1 MPIHSAPLN
10 ILLLPRRWEPRAG
23 TSTLTLAVLVIPK
36 GDPRAPFLGTP
47 TAFADAD
54 LSFDAVLVPSP
65 DALPAPDAPAN
76 VRLPLA
82 TVRPARKRALFDA
95 LAGAFTIRPAST
107 PDDPG
112 QPQGVKKFLPPS
124 YRQATHYTGS
134 DSPFFVTDRSYDC
147 ALKATAPSP
156 APGEPGI
163 GLDWEEILALVLR
176 QPLLATELG
185 LIHETRLDFPAGA
198 PSTDNPFARGGYLYA
213 DLATDGDYGTETG
226 STPGL
231 LARFAA
237 RIPPLDAAHRR
248 PVFAAVLFPV
258 DGTGGDTFD
267 EVFVEADAYDGGFAR
282 AVHGSQARTS
292 AQVEVEA
299 EPPADALPPVK
310 DTGIRLGWDDEQ
322 VTIWVNRQFD
332 VNASGPGASPDAPLG
347 VAGYR
352 VDVREE
358 PPPGTPAGSSWHSL
372 VAVRADALDL
382 AGVPLGAYDGELSV
396 ETVPVNHTFD
406 PTGPFWLPSYFTAWT
421 GGSVVLTDPEAF
433 RITGDPDLGA
443 RAVYRAVTAGTP
455 ALRYGRTYRFRVRL
469 MDLAGGGPTVSDAE
483 DPTAGAAPTATVPF
497 RRFVPP
503 GAVRVAPD
511 GGLLA
516 DGRTAIH
523 RIHRPLLGHPD
534 IVHTGFP
541 NAMDLLLADAVTAR
555 AEQREAALP
564 DPDATHVRIDVL
576 VRTPAGDP
584 AAGRA
589 GRAGTSAAA
598 DPATATDAH
607 GSDSGSGPDSNSNS
621 GSDTSLPY
629 VPLYSVVREF
639 PPGVDQ
645 PLVLRSVFKDEHR
658 ADALKDVDLGP
669 LDPLWLPTA
678 RDVRLV
684 LTAVGTAD
692 PALAYWGSQQARTG
706 SASVALSLRVPSA
719 DEREL
724 LRVPADGRDIQAVF
738 LQPDPP
744 SSPALAAQLA
754 VAGRRRHDAP
764 SDLVDRLADRLGL
777 VRSGLTLS
785 APAGTRLVMGVSNG
799 LRHTL
804 NPDRSSVTFA
814 SKDDLALRW
823 LVCVRLTVARDWTWD
838 ALEPVAFTVRR
849 DGETVGELVL
859 PARVNE
865 TAARHTEP
873 GDGSGTGA
881 PGTGSGPGGGAS
893 GADGARNRDRT
904 ELLFVDAY
912 DPTRVAG
919 APREARLD
927 YTLTPSFRGD
937 EQSALQDPD
946 PAWELRLPVT
956 TPPTQV
962 PRLLSA
968 GFAASGAVRDPD
980 RYTFT
985 GERRR
990 MLSVELDRS
999 PDDPDDRYFAR
1010 VLAYGPD
1017 PMLLDDVVVLPEP
1030 AEPPLDVDEPVRV
1043 VTPSSSRDCAGIT
1056 AMQQLIPAEPP
1067 PDGLPGAGHHYLL
1080 PLPEGLH
1087 PDAPE
1092 LLGFFVYELRV
1103 GHDCTRWST
1112 ARGRFG
1118 LPLRVAGV
1126 QHPPPPLR
1134 CAVTRTEHAV
1144 TVTAPHAAPVH
1155 EGADIRPFPPRTT
1168 ISALLYAQVRQADGA
1183 DWRNVLLR
1191 THSAPEPDDQVYDPA
1206 DRPYFQSVITFPYA
1220 DIRGTLD
1227 ALGLPADASLSVLAV
1242 ELLPTASPERDP
1254 LTAGLGSTGILRTS
1268 PLTAVPAVCLPQRLV

>member
-1 MPIHSAPLN
+1 MAIHSAPLN

-23 TSTLTLAVLVIPK
+23 TSTLTLAVLVVPK

-54 LSFDAVLVPSP
+54 LSFDAVLVPSL
-65 DALPAPDAPAN
+65 DALPAPDDPGN
-76 VRLPLA
+76 VRRPLS
-82 TVRPARKRALFDA
+82 TVRPARKSALFDA

-107 PDDPG
+107 PDDSG
-112 QPQGVKKFLPPS
+112 GPQGVRKFLPPS
-124 YRQATHYTGS
+124 YRQATHHTGS

-147 ALKATAPSP
+147 ALKAAPPSP
-156 APGEPGI
+156 APGEPGT
-163 GLDWEEILALVLR
+163 GLDWEEVLALVLR

-185 LIHETRLDFPAGA
+185 LIHEARLDFPAVGPA
-198 PSTDNPFARGGYLYA
+198 TGTPFAGGGYLFA
-213 DLATDGDYGTETG
+213 DLATDSDYGPETG

-237 RIPPLDAAHRR
+237 RIPPLDAAHER
-248 PVFAAVLFPV
+248 PVFAAALFPV
-258 DGTGGDTFD
+258 DGTGADTFD

-282 AVHGSQARTS
+282 AVHGSQARSS

-299 EPPADALPPVK
+299 DPPAGALPPVK
-310 DTGIRLGWDDEQ
+310 DTGVRLGWDDEQ
-322 VTIWVNRQFD
+322 VTIWLNRQFD
-332 VNASGPGASPDAPLG
+332 VNAYGPGDSPDAPLG

-358 PPPGTPAGSSWHSL
+358 PPPGAPPDTSWHSL
-372 VAVRADALDL
+372 VAVHADALDL
-382 AGVPLGAYDGELSV
+382 AGLPLGAYDGELAV

-406 PTGPFWLPSYFTAWT
+406 PEGPFWLPSYFTAWN
-421 GGSVVLTDPEAF
+421 GGSVVLTDPDAF
-433 RITGDPDLGA
+433 RITGDPGLGA
-443 RAVYRAVTAGTP
+443 GAAYRAVTAGTP
-455 ALRYGRTYRFRVRL
+455 PLRYGRTYRFRVRL
-469 MDLAGGGPTVSDAE
+469 MDLTGGGPTAADAE

-511 GGLLA
+511 GGLLP
-516 DGRTAIH
+516 DGRTAVH

-541 NAMDLLLADAVTAR
+541 NAMSLLLADAVTAG

-564 DPDATHVRIDVL
+564 DPDVTHVRIDVL
-576 VRTPAGDP
+576 VGTPAGDP
-584 AAGRA
+584 AAA
-589 GRAGTSAAA
+589 G
-598 DPATATDAH
+598 PATATDAPGSSS
-607 GSDSGSGPDSNSNS
+607 GSDSSSGS
-621 GSDTSLPY
+621 GSDMSLPY
-629 VPLYSVVREF
+629 ALLYSVVREF
-639 PPGVDQ
+639 PPGADQ
-645 PLVLRSVFKDEHR
+645 PLVLRSVFKDEHN
-658 ADALKDVDLGP
+658 ADALKDVVLGP
-669 LDPLWLPTA
+669 LDPLRLPTA
-678 RDVRLV
+678 RAVRLV
-684 LTAVGTAD
+684 LTAVGSAD
-692 PALAYWGSQQARTG
+692 PALAYWGSQEARTG
-706 SASVALSLRVPSA
+706 CASAGLSLRAPSA
-719 DEREL
+719 DERGL

-754 VAGRRRHDAP
+754 AAGRRRHDAP
-764 SDLVDRLADRLGL
+764 SDLVDRLARQLGL

-804 NPDRSSVTFA
+804 NPDRSSVTFG

-849 DGETVGELVL
+849 DGEVVGRLVL
-859 PARVNE
+859 PPRVNE
-865 TAARHTEP
+865 TAARLPGP
-873 GDGSGTGA
+873 GDASGTGA
-881 PGTGSGPGGGAS
+881 VGTGSGQGSGAS
-893 GADGARNRDRT
+893 GADETPRRDRT
-904 ELLFVDAY
+904 ELLFIDAY
-912 DPTRVAG
+912 DPTGVDG
-919 APREARLD
+919 APRETRLD

-937 EQSALQDPD
+937 ERSALRDPD

-968 GFAASGAVRDPD
+968 GFAASDAVRDPD
-980 RYTFT
+980 RYTST

-990 MLSVELDRS
+990 MLSVELDRP

-1017 PMLLDDVVVLPEP
+1017 PMLLADDVTLPEP

-1043 VTPSSSRDCAGIT
+1043 VTPSSSKDCAGIT
-1056 AMQQLIPAEPP
+1056 AMQRLVPAERP
-1067 PDGLPGAGHHYLL
+1067 PDGLPAAGHHYLL

-1112 ARGRFG
+1112 AQGRFG

-1134 CAVTRTEHAV
+1134 CAVARTEHAV

-1168 ISALLYAQVRQADGA
+1168 ISALLYAQVQQADGA

-1191 THSAPEPDDQVYDPA
+1191 THAAPEPDDQVYDPA
-1206 DRPYFQSVITFPYA
+1206 DRPFFQSVITFPYA

-1242 ELLPTASPERDP
+1242 EFLPTAPPERDP
-1254 LTAGLGSTGILRTS
+1254 LAAGLGSTRILRTS
-1268 PLTAVPAVCLPQRLV
+1268 PLTPVPAVCLPERLL